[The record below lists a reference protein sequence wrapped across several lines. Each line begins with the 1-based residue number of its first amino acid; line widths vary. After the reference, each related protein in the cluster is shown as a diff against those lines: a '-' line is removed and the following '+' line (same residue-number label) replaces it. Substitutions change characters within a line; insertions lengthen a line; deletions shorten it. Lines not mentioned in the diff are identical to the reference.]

1 MRLYQNHDLTFLGE
15 LMSLSAPWMTPI
27 FGIGAIVSMLFLQA
41 DSSWGSLW
49 KMLFSL
55 VFGVFLSMA
64 ALVWKDN
71 QRRHSVNES
80 AIAETNRIINDR
92 MRENE
97 RIVTAKLDAM
107 AKKQERMFG
116 MQMLQ
121 AVYSSDGDKD
131 KLVEAIKSM
140 IEHE

>member
-1 MRLYQNHDLTFLGE
+1 
-15 LMSLSAPWMTPI
+15 MSLSAPWMTPI